1 MLPSD
6 VPTSPPA
13 ESLEADLVMRFVA
26 DVMKRTLDTPT
37 PDAFAQAVQ
46 AYCDELRPWLDPEDY
61 LLFRQ
66 QQFTLLDYCEMDE
79 AEDVWVRLS
88 PEGYAF
94 FRAWLRRKALLGLET
109 EPEWN

>member
-1 MLPSD
+1 MLPSG

-88 PEGYAF
+88 PAGYAF
-94 FRAWLRRKALLGLET
+94 FRAWLRRKALLGLED
-109 EPEWN
+109 ESGWN